1 METALADN
9 TLALTIIGGL
19 TAIIVTFITLGGT
32 FVFRLLNRVD
42 KLTDDLG
49 ENSVKISET
58 RTDLS
63 AKIGQTHRE
72 LDEKIDHS
80 HRDLSAKIVQTRREL
95 DEKIDHSHRDLS
107 AKIVQTRR
115 ESGREDRPV
124 EPGVE

>member
-1 METALADN
+1 MES
-9 TLALTIIGGL
+9 TLAGNALELATIGGL

-49 ENSVKISET
+49 ENNARISET

-63 AKIGQTHRE
+63 EKIGQRHREVNAKIGQTHRE

-80 HRDLSAKIVQTRREL
+80 HRELSA
-95 DEKIDHSHRDLS
+95 KIDHSHR
-107 AKIVQTRR
+107 
-115 ESGREDRPV
+115 
-124 EPGVE
+124 